1 MSKMMRLVR
10 FPSSSVFQS
19 PRGPCSV
26 LDSFFEDPFDS
37 AFDSTFFVPRTSSMA
52 VSPLRITP
60 TSLEKPMKMNLDV
73 SETDAGVSIVADLPG
88 VPKEDISISLD
99 GKTLTLKAERRSE
112 LADGDPL
119 EEGPNQGTDEPS
131 AAQEQEKFGQTR
143 SQPVEGED
151 GRKRKSQWKRIERTF
166 GSVTRVIR
174 LPNNVNEDQIE
185 ANCKDGILRINIP
198 KMPKPEAKIIPI
210 Q

>member
-1 MSKMMRLVR
+1 MMTLVR
-10 FPSSSVFQS
+10 YPTPSVFQ
-19 PRGPCSV
+19 GQYGVCSA

-37 AFDSTFFVPRTSSMA
+37 AFDSAFFSPRPGSMA
-52 VSPLRITP
+52 VSPLRITSS
-60 TSLEKPMKMNLDV
+60 TSKNPMQMNLDV

-88 VPKEDISISLD
+88 VPKENISISLD

-112 LADGDPL
+112 PADCDPL
-119 EEGPNQGTDEPS
+119 EESANQGTDEPS
-131 AAQEQEKFGQTR
+131 AAQEQEKFGQAR

-174 LPNNVNEDQIE
+174 LPHNVNEDQVE

-198 KMPKPEAKIIPI
+198 KMPKPEAKAISI